1 MKYTAALL
9 IAETGGVK
17 LSGFPITVNPE
28 STLYENTQAATNF
41 GFVDIPVGLDEVN
54 FLQTQHQIHVKQE
67 LHDRNL
73 LQIEG
78 TPVLVNPEST
88 LYSNTQAATNF
99 GFVDIPVGLDE
110 VSFLMKQHEIHVQQE
125 LHDRN
130 LHEQNLLQ
138 VESELMPM
146 AAENKPGNLAV
157 VERMRP
163 FDVREFVQL
172 DAEVMP
178 VAPENKPGNLA
189 VVERD
194 VSFNPTDI

>member
-1 MKYTAALL
+1 M
-9 IAETGGVK
+9 
-17 LSGFPITVNPE
+17 
-28 STLYENTQAATNF
+28 
-41 GFVDIPVGLDEVN
+41 
-54 FLQTQHQIHVKQE
+54 
-67 LHDRNL
+67 
-73 LQIEG
+73 
-78 TPVLVNPEST
+78 NPEST

-110 VSFLMKQHEIHVQQE
+110 VSFLQKQHEIHVQQE
-125 LHDRN
+125 LHDRQ

-138 VESELMPM
+138 TESDLMPM

-163 FDVREFVQL
+163 FDAREFVQL
-172 DAEVMP
+172 DSEVSILP

-194 VSFNPTDI
+194 ADFNPTDI